1 MANGVL
7 LLSSL
12 VFGLVHVLAVTRYEA
27 PTRLEALLV
36 LGVLTSIWNHGKTAR
51 TRTRRSTH
59 TRPFLGHPR

>member
-36 LGVLTSIWNHGKTAR
+36 LGVLTSIWNHGKT
-51 TRTRRSTH
+51 TRTHAEGHTH
-59 TRPFLGHPR
+59 THAAFPGH